1 MHIFLNFEDG
11 RLHIFLNLAV
21 VVVVVK
27 KSRHKK
33 YLFLICFFKVDMRN
47 ILGKDAFSKVDTG
60 NIFCRNPFSKVD
72 TMTQRLAKPLFTRDS
87 GLGWGKA

>member
-72 TMTQRLAKPLFTRDS
+72 TMIQSLVMSLFARDS
-87 GLGWGKA
+87 GFG

>member
-47 ILGKDAFSKVDTG
+47 ILGKDAFSKVDT
-60 NIFCRNPFSKVD
+60 
-72 TMTQRLAKPLFTRDS
+72 MTQRLAKPLFTRDS

>member
-47 ILGKDAFSKVDTG
+47 ILGKDAFSKVDT
-60 NIFCRNPFSKVD
+60 
-72 TMTQRLAKPLFTRDS
+72 MTHRLAKPLFTRDS